1 MLMKK
6 LISVT
11 LFFFYAYTGLVWA
24 QENKH
29 IIKINNHKFIQIE
42 PYTDRIIRIR
52 VSDHKDFPETLMERY
67 GIIKTDWNKTEFS
80 AENKDDKKII
90 ATSSFKILTD
100 KKTGSI
106 SVKDLKGRTIIDNIS
121 FLDDH
126 DKTVSGL
133 RKSLNSKFKKTK
145 RGTGIIGD
153 TGSTAEK
160 KDRKKVKNI
169 NKNSVISF
177 SLKKDERFYGGG
189 STSRDHV
196 QHRGEAL
203 RMWATYQIAEV
214 PVPFM
219 MSSDGWGIFNNT
231 TQLNFFD
238 IGRFDKNKMFLY
250 NTTGDTDLY
259 LMLGE
264 SMDEVIDLYTT
275 VTGKP
280 YLLPKYMYGLAF
292 GGNTIEDQMDIMD
305 DAYNF
310 RNEEIPCDLFWIE
323 PQWMEKYYDFST
335 SKDWD
340 FDKFP
345 GEKWWNKGLDIKR
358 NEYNTLFIHKL
369 HELGFKLGLWLCIDH
384 DLSIAEEDQ
393 VAENKGTKLSGKEHW
408 FDHLTKFID
417 EGVDGFK
424 LDPGHTLNEHPDR
437 KYYNGYTDREM
448 HNLNQ
453 VLLQKQMEL
462 TYRNYKGI
470 RSYHHYCGGYAG
482 AQHWGALNSGDNGG
496 GRIALFDQI
505 NLGLSG
511 LMNTSCDVM
520 EVEENNLAAMH
531 MGFFLP
537 WVQVNS
543 WYGLLHPWYLPP
555 EEKEAFRFYSQLRYD
570 LIPYIYSTAIN
581 GTLTG
586 KSIVRAMALEFP
598 DDRNTDDLTFQYMF
612 GDHFLVGVSSDS
624 VYLPKGNWID
634 FWTGEKIRGGKTVK
648 SVFPKNRG
656 GSLFIRSGAIIPC
669 QEHKQYITTGFY
681 DTLILKIYP
690 EGRTS
695 YTLLE
700 DDGISYEYEN
710 GIIART
716 EFICNV
722 QKDKITFSVTLKNDH
737 YKKEL
742 ENRRYEMQMFCD
754 KPKKVILNGITQ
766 KEEDWKYNNEQKLL
780 TFSFKTNSKKTVKLD
795 IIK

>member
-1 MLMKK
+1 MKK

-52 VSDHKDFPETLMERY
+52 ISDHKDFPETLMERY

-80 AENKDDKKII
+80 TENKNDKKII
-90 ATSSFKILTD
+90 TTNSFKILTD

-264 SMDEVIDLYTT
+264 SMNEVIDLYTT

-624 VYLPKGNWID
+624 VYVPKGNWID
-634 FWTGEKIRGGKTVK
+634 FWTGEKIRGGRTVK

-700 DDGISYEYEN
+700 DDGISYQYEN

-716 EFICNV
+716 EFICNE
-722 QKDKITFSVTLKNDH
+722 QKDKITFLVALKNDH

>member
-1 MLMKK
+1 MNKYLS
-6 LISVT
+6 L
-11 LFFFYAYTGLVWA
+11 LFFLFFLSTNRVLA
-24 QENKH
+24 QENGY
-29 IIKINNHKFIQIE
+29 IIKLQNNKYISIV

-52 VSDHKDFPETLMERY
+52 VSGSSDFPESLMERY
-67 GIIKTDWNKTEFS
+67 GIIKTDWDKTDFRV
-80 AENKDDKKII
+80 ENEKDRKIVS
-90 ATSSFKILTD
+90 TNRFKLFIE
-100 KKTGSI
+100 KKTGKVT
-106 SVKDLKGRTIIDNIS
+106 VKDISGETVIDNIS
-121 FLDDH
+121 FFNNE
-126 DKTVSGL
+126 DKIVSGL
-133 RKSLNSKFKKTK
+133 RTSLNREFKKTPG
-145 RGTGIIGD
+145 GTGIIGD
-153 TGSTAEK
+153 TNYPADKEN
-160 KDRKKVKNI
+160 VKNVEI
-169 NKNSVISF
+169 IKQNSVISL
-177 SLKKDERFYGGG
+177 SLKSDERLYGGG

-214 PVPFM
+214 PVPFL
-219 MSSDGWGIFNNT
+219 MSSNGWGIFNNT
-231 TQLNFFD
+231 TELNFFD
-238 IGRFDKNKMFLY
+238 IGKFDKDKLLIF
-250 NTTGDTDLY
+250 NTTDNIDFY
-259 LMLGE
+259 IMLGE
-264 SMDEVIDLYTT
+264 SMDEVINLYTT
-275 VTGKP
+275 ITGKP

-305 DAYNF
+305 DAVNF

-323 PQWMEKYYDFST
+323 PQWMEKYYDYST

-345 GEKWWNKGLDIKR
+345 GEKWWNKGTDIKR

-384 DLSIAEEDQ
+384 DLSIAEEDNI
-393 VAENKGTKLSGKEHW
+393 AEKEGKPQSGQEHW

-424 LDPGHTLNEHPDR
+424 LDPGRTLDEHPDR
-437 KYYNGYTDREM
+437 EYYNGYADREM

-462 TYRNYKGI
+462 TYRNHKGI

-511 LMNTSCDVM
+511 LMNTSCDVL
-520 EVEENNLAAMH
+520 EVEENNMSAMH

-543 WYGLLHPWYLPP
+543 WYGLLHPWYFPP
-555 EEKEAFRFYSQLRYD
+555 KEKDAFRFYSQLRHD
-570 LIPYIYSTAIN
+570 LIPYIYSAAIN

-586 KSIVRAMALEFP
+586 KSIVRAMALEYP
-598 DDRNTDDLTFQYMF
+598 DDRKADDLTFQYMF
-612 GDHFLVGVSSDS
+612 GDYFLVGVSSDS

-634 FWTGEKIRGGKTVK
+634 FWTGEKISGGKTIK
-648 SVFPKNRG
+648 SVFPENRG
-656 GSLFIRSGAIIPC
+656 GSLFIKSGAIIPF
-669 QEHKQYITTGFY
+669 QKHRQYITTEFY
-681 DTLILKIYP
+681 DTLIVKVYP
-690 EGRTS
+690 EEKTF

-700 DDGISYEYEN
+700 DDGISYKYED
-710 GIIART
+710 GIIAKT
-716 EFICNV
+716 EFVCDEH
-722 QKDKITFSVTLKNDH
+722 KDKITFSVNMRNDYYNTKLTNRV
-737 YKKEL
+737 YKIE
-742 ENRRYEMQMFCD
+742 MFCD
-754 KPKKVILNGITQ
+754 KPEKVILNGITLM
-766 KEEDWKYNNEQKLL
+766 KEDWNYSNDYNRL
-780 TFSFKTNSKKTVKLD
+780 TFSFKMNSTKLD

>member
-80 AENKDDKKII
+80 TENKNDKKII
-90 ATSSFKILTD
+90 TTNSFKILTD

-634 FWTGEKIRGGKTVK
+634 FWTGEKIRGGRTVK

-700 DDGISYEYEN
+700 DDGISYQYEN

-716 EFICNV
+716 EFICNE
-722 QKDKITFSVTLKNDH
+722 QKDKITFSIALKNDH

>member
-90 ATSSFKILTD
+90 TTSSFKILTD

-264 SMDEVIDLYTT
+264 SMNEVIDLYTT

-634 FWTGEKIRGGKTVK
+634 FWTGEKIRGGRTVK

-700 DDGISYEYEN
+700 DDGISYQYEN

-716 EFICNV
+716 EFICNE
-722 QKDKITFSVTLKNDH
+722 QKDKITFLVALKNDH

>member
-1 MLMKK
+1 MLIKK

-11 LFFFYAYTGLVWA
+11 LFFFYAYTGLIWA

-80 AENKDDKKII
+80 TENKNDKKII
-90 ATSSFKILTD
+90 TTNSFKILTD

-145 RGTGIIGD
+145 SRTGIIGD
-153 TGSTAEK
+153 IGSLAEK

-169 NKNSVISF
+169 NKNSVISL

-219 MSSDGWGIFNNT
+219 MSSNGWGIFNNT

-250 NTTGDTDLY
+250 NTTGDIDLY

-424 LDPGHTLNEHPDR
+424 LDPGHTLDEHPDR

-453 VLLQKQMEL
+453 VLLQKQMEM

-496 GRIALFDQI
+496 GRIALFDQL

-511 LMNTSCDVM
+511 LMNTSCDVL

-537 WVQVNS
+537 WVQINS
-543 WYGLLHPWYLPP
+543 WYGLLHPWYFPP

-648 SVFPKNRG
+648 SVCPKNRG

-669 QEHKQYITTGFY
+669 QERKQYITTGFY

-690 EGRTS
+690 EGKTS

-700 DDGISYEYEN
+700 DDGISYQYEN

-716 EFICNV
+716 EFICNE
-722 QKDKITFSVTLKNDH
+722 QKDKITFLVALKNDH

-742 ENRRYEMQMFCD
+742 ENRRYEMHMFCD

-766 KEEDWKYNNEQKLL
+766 KEKDWKYNNEQKLL
-780 TFSFKTNSKKTVKLD
+780 TFSFKTNSKVSVKLD

>member
-52 VSDHKDFPETLMERY
+52 ISDHKDFPETLMERY

-90 ATSSFKILTD
+90 TTSSFKILTD

-624 VYLPKGNWID
+624 VYVPKGNWID
-634 FWTGEKIRGGKTVK
+634 FWTGEKIRGGRTVK

-700 DDGISYEYEN
+700 DDGISYQYEN

-716 EFICNV
+716 EFICNE
-722 QKDKITFSVTLKNDH
+722 QKDKITFLVALKNDH